1 TAIASVLSGPRVAG
15 AGRVRPSTLA
25 SDESLIVTLEV
36 VTSYRLT
43 GPVAVRRTMLIHLV
57 RYRIILISLFDF
69 GFGR

>member
-1 TAIASVLSGPRVAG
+1 
-15 AGRVRPSTLA
+15 LA